1 MATTT
6 EEFKIKGDELLA
18 KVRQLIN
25 EGNVRKI
32 IIKNKDGKTVVEL
45 PLTIGVV
52 GAVFAPVLAAV
63 GAIAAL
69 LSECTLVVERD
80 GPKKE
85 DAVEG
90 EVVEKTN

>member
-1 MATTT
+1 MANTT
-6 EEFKIKGDELLA
+6 EEFKVKGDELLA
-18 KVRQLIN
+18 KVKQLIN

-45 PLTIGVV
+45 PLTVGVV

-69 LSECTLVVERD
+69 LTECTVVVERD

>member
-1 MATTT
+1 MANTT

-18 KVRQLIN
+18 KVKQLIN

-85 DAVEG
+85 EAVEG
-90 EVVEKTN
+90 EVVEK

>member
-1 MATTT
+1 MANTT

-18 KVRQLIN
+18 KVKQLIN

-52 GAVFAPVLAAV
+52 GAVFAPALAAV
-63 GAIAAL
+63 GALAAL
-69 LSECTLVVERD
+69 LTECTLVVERD

-90 EVVEKTN
+90 EILD

>member
-1 MATTT
+1 MAKTT
-6 EEFKIKGDELLA
+6 EEFKVKGDELLA
-18 KVRQLIN
+18 KVKQLIN

-45 PLTIGVV
+45 PLTVGVV

-63 GAIAAL
+63 GALAAL

-80 GPKKE
+80 GPKKD

-90 EVVEKTN
+90 EVVDTK

>member
-1 MATTT
+1 MAKTT
-6 EEFKIKGDELLA
+6 EEFKLKGDELLG
-18 KVRQLIN
+18 KVKQLIN

-32 IIKNKDGKTVVEL
+32 IIKDKDGKTVIEM
-45 PLTIGVV
+45 PLTIGVI
-52 GAVFAPVLAAV
+52 GTVFAPVLAGV

-69 LSECTLVVERD
+69 LTECTLVVERD

-90 EVVEKTN
+90 EIISDS